1 MTAAH
6 SVALLSKGTE
16 CVLAYF
22 LLKGLKVLQC
32 YNFFFFLLFFIEVV
46 GTEKFL

>member
-22 LLKGLKVLQC
+22 LLKGLKVLLC
-32 YNFFFFLLFFIEVV
+32 YNFFLLFFIEVV